1 MRRTAL
7 CLVAVNLLALCVLP
21 GTAGDD
27 KEAAAIIEMAI
38 KAHFPKGMDPKKEAV
53 RTKSKG
59 TLHVMGLMLDYT
71 SEVSVQG
78 GKFKEAL
85 ELDVNGNKVNVV
97 TVFDGK
103 NGWIRAADKDVKV
116 TEDILGELKDAAYI
130 TSIMQ
135 GVFTKDKK
143 VKFSPSGE
151 VKVKGKAANGMV
163 VSREGKKDIQI
174 FFDKSTG
181 LIVKIEMRKRD
192 LMSGQEVTEER
203 FITEYQDLAGRK
215 VAKKFEI
222 QRDGKDFLAGEVTDV
237 QVFEKLGDGEFARP
251 K

>member
-7 CLVAVNLLALCVLP
+7 CLVALNLLVLCALP
-21 GTAGDD
+21 GSAGED
-27 KEAAAIIEMAI
+27 KEATAIIEKAI

-59 TLHVMGLMLDYT
+59 TLHAMGLKLDYI

-78 GKFKEAL
+78 GRFKEAVEL
-85 ELDVNGNKVNVV
+85 EFMGKKANVV
-97 TVFDGK
+97 TVFNGK
-103 NGWIRAADKDVKV
+103 EGWIRADDKDVKV
-116 TEDILGELKDAAYI
+116 NEDILAELKDAAYI
-130 TSIMQ
+130 MSIMK
-135 GVFTKDKK
+135 GAFTKEKK
-143 VKFSPSGE
+143 VKYALAGE
-151 VKVKGKAANGMV
+151 VQVKGKAANGMIL
-163 VSREGKKDIQI
+163 SREGKKDINL
-174 FFDKSTG
+174 FFDKTSG

-203 FITEYQDLAGRK
+203 FITEYQEIGGQK

-222 QRDGKDFLAGEVTDV
+222 QRDGKVFLEGEVTDV
-237 QVFEKLGDGEFARP
+237 QVLDKLDDGEFAQP